1 MTDMLCA
8 IRMLLIVESIVLVSA
23 KSAHVNLVE
32 LAIVPHYTIAYLFL
46 KYCMRFFGP
55 AAAHVQR
62 NSRPLAVALT
72 TAATLGCA
80 ALSVGTAF
88 SRSEWSDPKR
98 APPAAASKNWTW
110 RTHRGA
116 ADRGVLLG

>member
-46 KYCMRFFGP
+46 KYVCVFSGR
-55 AAAHVQR
+55 QQLT
-62 NSRPLAVALT
+62 SR
-72 TAATLGCA
+72 
-80 ALSVGTAF
+80 GTAGHWQ
-88 SRSEWSDPKR
+88 SHSLRR
-98 APPAAASKNWTW
+98 L
-110 RTHRGA
+110 R
-116 ADRGVLLG
+116 